1 MEKLLF
7 RQSVNEIF
15 YPLWDSLCSWRGMR
29 RKGGIYGIWLFCG
42 KGCVPLAA
50 AVVSAGRIVGTRVSF
65 KRL

>member
-1 MEKLLF
+1 
-7 RQSVNEIF
+7 
-15 YPLWDSLCSWRGMR
+15 MR

-50 AVVSAGRIVGTRVSF
+50 AVVSAGRIVGTRVSL